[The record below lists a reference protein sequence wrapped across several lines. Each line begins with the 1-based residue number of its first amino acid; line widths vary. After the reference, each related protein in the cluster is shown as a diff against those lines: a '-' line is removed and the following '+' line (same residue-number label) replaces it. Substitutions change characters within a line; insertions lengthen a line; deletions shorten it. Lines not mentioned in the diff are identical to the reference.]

1 MSSWHD
7 VAYHLA
13 LPIFFF
19 YIGQEL
25 RLASKEKVSSL
36 ISPVVAALGGM
47 LIPAAIYLTYAATQ
61 GLPVRAFGAVIAT
74 DLPLALIA
82 VTFFPGDFA
91 KRIKHY
97 LLALAVADDLGS
109 IIVLAL
115 LFNADFHGAW
125 ILAQILC
132 LTALWFARKRILVA
146 LPIIVASWWISL
158 HSGFQPTVIAALMG
172 ALVTIDSRRAFLALE
187 KFSYYICIPLFLAAA
202 LTDGVTLESLKPTG
216 LTHGLTFA
224 LIISRVI
231 GKPLGIVAGFLI
243 AGRRTLSAKEIA
255 TVAMMG
261 IFGLSVSLLFIRVAT
276 DDLQVV
282 ASATKAILYINL
294 IGLIAALGW
303 AAVLRKRLTS

>member
-1 MSSWHD
+1 MCSWHD
-7 VAYHLA
+7 VAFHLA

-47 LIPAAIYLTYAATQ
+47 LVPAAIYLALATTQ

-82 VTFFPGDFA
+82 VTFFPSDFA

-115 LFNADFHGAW
+115 LFNSDFHGAW

-132 LTALWFARKRILVA
+132 LAALWFARKRILVA

-172 ALVTIDSRRAFLALE
+172 ALVTIDSRRAFLTLE

-216 LTHGLTFA
+216 LTHSLTFA
-224 LIISRVI
+224 LIISRII

-255 TVAMMG
+255 TVAMLG
-261 IFGLSVSLLFIRVAT
+261 IFGLSVSLLFIHVAT
-276 DDLQVV
+276 DDLHVV

-294 IGLIAALGW
+294 IGLLAVLGW